1 MRYIIELN
9 DPDTK
14 KTHYL
19 KVAAADEWTDNAHD
33 ACEFD
38 TDTDAMKVAQ
48 YLKRYSNII
57 KVSGKPTVQPTP
69 AATKDKAP
77 KK

>member
-1 MRYIIELN
+1 MKYIIELN
-9 DPDTK
+9 DHDTK

-19 KVAAADEWTDNAHD
+19 EVAATDEWANDARD

-38 TDTDAMKVAQ
+38 TDTDALKVAQ

-57 KVSGKPTVQPTP
+57 TVGG
-69 AATKDKAP
+69 
-77 KK
+77 

>member
-1 MRYIIELN
+1 MKYIIELV

-14 KTHYL
+14 KSTYL
-19 KVAAADEWTDNAHD
+19 KVASTDEWVNDARD

-38 TDTDAMKVAQ
+38 TDTDALKVAQ

-57 KVSGKPTVQPTP
+57 TVGG
-69 AATKDKAP
+69 
-77 KK
+77 